1 MAEGPKQSVLGID
14 GGGGDTPVTVD
25 LGSVQDL
32 VENVRSSM
40 ASDTATL
47 LLLDETGDVLEPA
60 ASAGLGRRWR
70 GAPHVRVGSG
80 FAGRVAERR
89 RPVFVNEVNEVS
101 VLNPI
106 LREVGVQRLLGVP
119 VFGRDRLLGVL
130 HVGSF
135 DTRSFTDGE
144 AERLAGAAAEIG
156 RRLSER
162 TQDDAH
168 LAALV
173 LQRSL
178 LPAAPP
184 TIDGLDVA
192 VRYLPAEGDLGGDW
206 YDVFTLPNGK
216 TAFVMGDVEGHGL
229 RSAIVMGRLRSA
241 LRAYALDHDDP
252 AEVLQRLDRKLCYF
266 ESEISAT
273 VLYAVTEPPFDEVVV
288 CSAGHPAPLIARAGV
303 ESADLADISPG
314 LLLGVDPEGPR
325 HSDKIPVAPGSAIA
339 FYTDGLVERRVGRH
353 GRPDQYEERLE
364 LVRRAFCAGHDAE
377 TACSRIIAVGL
388 GDESVEDDVALVV
401 VRRTS

>member
-1 MAEGPKQSVLGID
+1 M
-14 GGGGDTPVTVD
+14 D
-25 LGSVQDL
+25 LVSVQGLID
-32 VENVRSSM
+32 NVRAMMS
-40 ASDTATL
+40 SDTATL
-47 LLLDETGDVLEPA
+47 LLLDETGRVLEPA

-80 FAGRVAERR
+80 FAGKVAEDR
-89 RPVFVNEVNEVS
+89 RPTFVNEVNEGS

-106 LREVGVQRLLGVP
+106 LREAGVQRLLGVP
-119 VFGRDRLLGVL
+119 VFGRNGLLGVL
-130 HVGSF
+130 HVGSLGA
-135 DTRSFTDGE
+135 REFTLDD
-144 AERLAGAAAEIG
+144 AERLEGAAAEIG
-156 RRLSER
+156 ARLSDR
-162 TQDDAH
+162 TEDDAH

-216 TAFVMGDVEGHGL
+216 TGFVMGDVEGHGL
-229 RSAIVMGRLRSA
+229 RAAIVMGRLRSA

-252 AEVLQRLDRKLCYF
+252 AEVVQRLDRKLCYF

-273 VLYAVTEPPFDEVVV
+273 VVYAVTEPPFDQVVI
-288 CSAGHPAPLIARAGV
+288 CSAGHPAPLIARAGRTA
-303 ESADLADISPG
+303 ADPADIQTG
-314 LLLGVDPEGPR
+314 LLLGLEPEGQR
-325 HSDKIPVAPGSAIA
+325 QSEKIVLEPGTALA
-339 FYTDGLVERRVGRH
+339 FFTDGLVERRGGPDRH
-353 GRPDQYEERLE
+353 PDQYGERLE
-364 LVRRAFCAGHDAE
+364 LVRQAFSAGHNAE
-377 TACSRIIAVGL
+377 TICSRIIAVGL

-401 VRRTS
+401 VRRPL

>member
-1 MAEGPKQSVLGID
+1 MAANLV
-14 GGGGDTPVTVD
+14 
-25 LGSVQDL
+25 SVQGMID
-32 VENVRSSM
+32 NVRCVM
-40 ASDTATL
+40 TSDTATL
-47 LLLDETGDVLEPA
+47 LLLDDSGTVLEPA

-70 GAPHVRVGSG
+70 GAPHLRVGAG

-89 RPVFVNEVNEVS
+89 APVFVNEVNEIS

-106 LREVGVQRLLGVP
+106 LREAGVQRLLGVP
-119 VFGRDRLLGVL
+119 VLGADGLAGVL

-135 DTRSFTDGE
+135 GSRSFTGE
-144 AERLAGAAAEIG
+144 DAERLEAMATEIG
-156 RRLSER
+156 RRLSEH

-168 LAALV
+168 LAALL

-184 TIDGLDVA
+184 PIEGLDVA

-216 TAFVMGDVEGHGL
+216 TGFVMGDVEGHGL

-252 AEVLQRLDRKLCYF
+252 AEVVSRLDRKLCHF
-266 ESEISAT
+266 ETEISAT
-273 VLYAVTEPPFDEVVV
+273 VVYAVTEPPFDHVMV
-288 CSAGHPAPLIARAGV
+288 CNAGHPAPLITHVGDACAEVADVSAGV
-303 ESADLADISPG
+303 
-314 LLLGVDPEGPR
+314 LLGVDPGRRRDSE
-325 HSDKIPVAPGSAIA
+325 KILLSPGTALA
-339 FYTDGLVERRVGRH
+339 FFTDGLVERR
-353 GRPDQYEERLE
+353 ERAE
-364 LVRRAFCAGHDAE
+364 PSADPYGERMEVVRRAFDAEHNAE
-377 TACSRIIAVGL
+377 TACSHIIAAGL

-401 VRRTS
+401 VRRPL